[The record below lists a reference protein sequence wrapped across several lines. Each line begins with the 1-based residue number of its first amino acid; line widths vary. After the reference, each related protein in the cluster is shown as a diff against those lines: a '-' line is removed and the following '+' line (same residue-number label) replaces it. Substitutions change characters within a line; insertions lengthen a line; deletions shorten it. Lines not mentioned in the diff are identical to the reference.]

1 MGPLSYDSYDVPL
14 ASDIEAFRG
23 ETGHT
28 IWDRR
33 PSEVVIIGVAKW
45 FGRTVTQRI
54 VRHARSTH
62 RGGSQQLLTL
72 DLVMSLLTEGHTPEH
87 CSIEI
92 YASHFPSYS
101 KLFTEDLETQCR
113 DLGKSFQSFDVK
125 YAAVR
130 DQESLDDFRMKVS
143 GTGVNFG
150 PMNDEDYRLLWALKS
165 AWLTE

>member
-1 MGPLSYDSYDVPL
+1 MLPPVSDSASLTQMRATILGPLSYDSYDVPL

-23 ETGHT
+23 ETGRT

-33 PSEVVIIGVAKW
+33 PSEVVIIGSREVVRPHSDSAHRQARQKHPP
-45 FGRTVTQRI
+45 RREPAAPNPRPATQSSSRKTL
-54 VRHARSTH
+54 RRS
-62 RGGSQQLLTL
+62 
-72 DLVMSLLTEGHTPEH
+72 V
-87 CSIEI
+87 
-92 YASHFPSYS
+92 
-101 KLFTEDLETQCR
+101 R

-130 DQESLDDFRMKVS
+130 DQESLDDFRVKVS

-150 PMNDEDYRLLWALKS
+150 PMNDEDYRLIWALKS